1 MDITLKDRYVYINDQ
16 KVQRDLH
23 SAFNLKYIIISKDK
37 YDYDVNAMNE
47 NFDSFISKH
56 NELLDSL
63 KNQKQLG
70 HKFPS
75 CMGI

>member
-1 MDITLKDRYVYINDQ
+1 
-16 KVQRDLH
+16 
-23 SAFNLKYIIISKDK
+23 
-37 YDYDVNAMNE
+37 MNE